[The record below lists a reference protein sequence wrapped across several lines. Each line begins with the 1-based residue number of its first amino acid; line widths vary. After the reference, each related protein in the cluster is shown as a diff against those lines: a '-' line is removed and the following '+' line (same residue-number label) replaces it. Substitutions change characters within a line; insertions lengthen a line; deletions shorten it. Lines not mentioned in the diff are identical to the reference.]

1 MMEAFCLMHLEKEAI
16 LKLELR
22 NDLFENLLCVFLTE
36 FLNWNLSEYVKLAKF
51 IEAYFA
57 N

>member
-1 MMEAFCLMHLEKEAI
+1 MHLEKEAI
-16 LKLELR
+16 LKLESR